1 MNQNE
6 RKNVARRMILLIAV
20 ACVIMGLYVMRLIFL
35 QLVNGD
41 DFKAKAT
48 NTTDY
53 NFTVTAARGDIVD
66 SAGRRIATTT
76 TSYNVVLNKLLMGDR
91 DLDTMLQQIVELLRA
106 NGESWN
112 DTLLIGQA
120 DAAGNYAFTDDDT
133 STSDQKQLADMK
145 ETLGLQQYATANDV
159 MEMLVEKN
167 DLQDF
172 SPEWQRVLAGIHYE
186 MDRQAFSN
194 VNNFVMAENVSTL
207 AVATIK
213 EHSLQLPGVE
223 IVETSARSYD
233 QSDIIPAVL
242 GRVGKITAEKWKVTD
257 SNGQVTYPLREK
269 GYNMNDV
276 LGIFGLESVYEDEL
290 RGKDGVETITRNSDG
305 VIVDTKLTT
314 VPEPG
319 HTVQLTIDSNFQRA
333 VDKALADNIDMI
345 NRVYNTGT
353 MKAAAGAVVV
363 LDVKDGSV
371 LAASNYPSYDQNL
384 YAANYSEYSSDPS
397 LPLFN
402 RALQGLYTPGST
414 FKPAVAVAALDS
426 GLINQYSTVYCNG
439 VYNYFKDYHP
449 RCTRHGH
456 SGNIDVVTAIK
467 WSCNIFFYDVGRR
480 LTSDVY
486 DAYAYKLGLGQR
498 TGVEVSEAVGRLTT
512 KSDSNYMASLDVQAA
527 IGQGNTVVSPIQL
540 ATYAATLANNG
551 TRYRTHF
558 VKAILDTNTGEVLSE
573 TKPEVMDVIEG
584 TGNTFEL
591 VRQGMKQVP
600 STISGKI
607 SSYPVP
613 IACKT
618 GTPKRSETYAPG
630 KHYLNAMM
638 VAYLPADDP
647 QIAIG
652 ISIEYGGYGARI
664 GDLVVDIANAYFAL
678 KDGSLAQQ
686 AEAEKEA
693 EQAQQE
699 DQAQTTDPA
708 QAAAGQTTGNA
719 AAQPAQMAPAADTAA
734 PETAAEG
741 EAQPAV
747 QDEQQPAADTEQNPD
762 GFRLGPVRVPGGT

>member
-6 RKNVARRMILLIAV
+6 RKTVLHRMLLLIAV
-20 ACVIMGLYVMRLIFL
+20 ACVIMGLYAMRLIFL

-66 SAGRRIATTT
+66 SAGRRIATTA

-91 DLDTMLQQIVELLRA
+91 DLDAMLQQIVELLRE

-112 DTLLIGQA
+112 DTLLIGQP
-120 DAAGNYAFTDDDT
+120 DAAGRYAFTDDD
-133 STSDQKQLADMK
+133 SSASDQKQLADMK

-167 DLQDF
+167 ELQGF
-172 SPEWQRVLAGIHYE
+172 SLEWQRVLAGIHYE

-194 VNNFVMAENVSTL
+194 VNNFVMAENVSAAT
-207 AVATIK
+207 VATIK

-276 LGIFGLESVYEDEL
+276 LGISGLESVYEDEL

-305 VIVDTKLTT
+305 VIVDTRLTT

-333 VDKALADNIDMI
+333 VDKALAENIDMI

-371 LAASNYPSYDQNL
+371 MAASNYPSYDQNL
-384 YAANYSEYSSDPS
+384 YASNYSEYSSDPS

-456 SGNIDVVTAIK
+456 SGNIDVITAIK
-467 WSCNIFFYDVGRR
+467 WSCNVFFYDVGRR

-498 TGVEVSEAVGRLTT
+498 TGVEVGEALGRLTT
-512 KSDSNYMASLDVQAA
+512 KNDSNYTASLDVQAA
-527 IGQGNTVVSPIQL
+527 IGQGNTVVTPIQL

-618 GTPKRSETYAPG
+618 GTPQRSETYASG

-652 ISIEYGGYGARI
+652 ITIEYGGYGART

-686 AEAEKEA
+686 AEEEKEA

-699 DQAQTTDPA
+699 KQDASQTD
-708 QAAAGQTTGNA
+708 AAGQTAVGQT
-719 AAQPAQMAPAADTAA
+719 ADTAA
-734 PETAAEG
+734 PQVGQTAPAAQDAAPEG
-741 EAQPAV
+741 PAADTAQPAV
-747 QDEQQPAADTEQNPD
+747 QDGPDVAQAEQNPD
-762 GFRLGPVRVPGGT
+762 AIAPEN

>member
-6 RKNVARRMILLIAV
+6 RKTVVRRMILLIAV

-167 DLQDF
+167 GLQDF

-207 AVATIK
+207 TVATIK

-276 LGIFGLESVYEDEL
+276 LGISGLESVYEDEL

-371 LAASNYPSYDQNL
+371 LVASNYPSYDQNL
-384 YAANYSEYSSDPS
+384 YATNYSEYSSDPS

-426 GLINQYSTVYCNG
+426 GLINQYSTVFCNG

-512 KSDSNYMASLDVQAA
+512 KSDSNYTASLDVQAA

-618 GTPKRSETYAPG
+618 GTPQRSETYAPG

-652 ISIEYGGYGARI
+652 ITIEYGGYGART

-708 QAAAGQTTGNA
+708 QAAAGQTAGNA

-747 QDEQQPAADTEQNPD
+747 QDEQQSAADTEQNPD
-762 GFRLGPVRVPGGT
+762 AIAPEN